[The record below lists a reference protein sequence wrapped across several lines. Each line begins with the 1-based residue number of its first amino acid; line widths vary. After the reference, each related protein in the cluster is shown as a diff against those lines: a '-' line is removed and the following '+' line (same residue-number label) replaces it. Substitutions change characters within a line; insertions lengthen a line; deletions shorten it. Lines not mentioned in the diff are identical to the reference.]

1 MSESMAKIRQIKL
14 FYRIMKYRLGVGEV
28 SQGIEF
34 DTQFR
39 TILKKLR
46 QMYTI
51 MAQLR
56 QKADTFDT
64 LAIPLRGGGCRKIS
78 LMYQRL

>member
-1 MSESMAKIRQIKL
+1 MSGSMAKIRQIKL

-51 MAQLR
+51 VAQLR
-56 QKADTFDT
+56 QKADPFDP

-78 LMYQRL
+78 VVYQCL